1 MLHVYV
7 RGIRVRSGLEP
18 VACATT
24 KAMLNCW
31 SSFYGSHKYAVA
43 ARKPISLFRKLNSS
57 IALKERVLSF
67 TDNYAIDGFWGGKRI
82 WHPVRVLV
90 GVDDGEDGAAD
101 LVGEGFPLNN

>member
-24 KAMLNCW
+24 KAMLNFW

-43 ARKPISLFRKLNSS
+43 ARKPILLFRKSDSS
-57 IALKERVLSF
+57 IALKKRLLSF
-67 TDNYAIDGFWGGKRI
+67 TDNYAFDGFWGVKRNLA
-82 WHPVRVLV
+82 PRTSS
-90 GVDDGEDGAAD
+90 GGC
-101 LVGEGFPLNN
+101 